1 MGLHDAILAEIS
13 CLSPSIF
20 DLSDFLHVL
29 EYPRA
34 GPVIQEVTQCIFE
47 WISKWFIISPMT
59 ETYDELFWNDIW
71 DDRGWKSPNQSS
83 LGLQS
88 SIVVSKTG
96 YVQRCCNT
104 GQPPNQFILIGH
116 ETHLWQNQYR
126 ISGCLIKDQREYYLL
141 FYFANVT
148 FKSNEKKLPVELPYK
163 VKLQL

>member
-1 MGLHDAILAEIS
+1 MPFWLRFPVFPLYIWFVWF
-13 CLSPSIF
+13 SPCS
-20 DLSDFLHVL
+20 L
-29 EYPRA
+29 YPRVA

-71 DDRGWKSPNQSS
+71 DDRGWKSQIRVLWGSRAALLSVNYMYKDVATLDS
-83 LGLQS
+83 
-88 SIVVSKTG
+88 
-96 YVQRCCNT
+96 
-104 GQPPNQFILIGH
+104 PPNQFILIGH